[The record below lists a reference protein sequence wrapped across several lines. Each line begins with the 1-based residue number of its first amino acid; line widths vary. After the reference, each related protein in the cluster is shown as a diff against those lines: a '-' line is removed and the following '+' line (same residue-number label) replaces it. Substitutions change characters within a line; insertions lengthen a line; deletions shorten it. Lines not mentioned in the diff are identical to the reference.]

1 MRIYELAKELK
12 MNSKDLVTLAE
23 QELGVTIKNHMS
35 SITDLEVIRLKKALN
50 IINNNKKTKP
60 AKSSI
65 EIIDDEPLVDE
76 KIDLNQAKL
85 KKVDKKLIAPVKK
98 QPIQPKPKS
107 DNDAN
112 KSTNNNNNNSNNNN
126 STNNNNNNNKNFNK
140 KNNQNKPRNKSNQQY
155 QQQKTAE
162 PEKKEFQP
170 KIKNIEIEDAIVV
183 RQLADK
189 LGVPVNVVI
198 SKLILLGIMVNMN
211 QEIDFDTAQ
220 LIGEEL
226 GAKITKIEIVDEL
239 QNLEESLSHEEVE
252 DESNL
257 QPRPPIVT
265 VMGHVDH
272 GKTSLLDA
280 IRNTAVTE
288 REAGGITQH
297 IGASQVEINGKKITF
312 LDTPGHEAFTSMRAR
327 GAKVTDIA
335 IIVVAAD
342 DGVMPQTIEA
352 INHSKAAG
360 VPIIVAVNK
369 VDKPTANLDRVKQEL
384 SEQGIISEDWG
395 GDTIFVPV
403 SAKQHMGIEDLL
415 EMILLVAEV
424 QEFKANPNRAAKGTI
439 IEAKLDKGRG
449 PVATVL
455 VENGTLNKGDIVLV
469 GGAFGRVRAMF
480 NHKGKKISQAGPSV
494 PVEILGLNETPVA
507 GDILVVMENEKDAK
521 NIAEKRKDKRHLENM
536 NASSKVSLDDLFDR
550 IQKGEVKDLNIII
563 KADVS
568 GSIEAVKQ
576 SLLKLSMDEVKVN
589 PIHGGVGGINE
600 NDVMLASAS
609 NAIVIGFNVRPSIAA
624 MELAKKENVDIRTYN
639 IIYAAIEDIQQA
651 VKGMLAPVYK
661 EVVMG
666 RAEVRQTFKVPNIGI
681 VAGVYVTSGKI
692 TRKSKIRLLRNDI
705 VIHEGEI
712 ASLKRFKDDV
722 SELNTSYEGGIGI
735 EKYNDIKEGD
745 FMEAYIMEEIKR

>member
-12 MNSKDLVTLAE
+12 MNSKDLVVLAE
-23 QELGVTIKNHMS
+23 RELGITIKNHMS
-35 SITDLEVIRLKKALN
+35 SITDLEVIRLRKALN
-50 IINNNKKTKP
+50 IINNNKKAKP
-60 AKSSI
+60 AKT

-76 KIDLNQAKL
+76 KIDLNNAKL
-85 KKVDKKLIAPVKK
+85 KKVDKSIIAPVKK
-98 QPIQPKPKS
+98 PVVAKPAAKVAEEDKS
-107 DNDAN
+107 AKD
-112 KSTNNNNNNSNNNN
+112 
-126 STNNNNNNNKNFNK
+126 FNQKFTK
-140 KNNQNKPRNKSNQQY
+140 KNNQQQQNKSKKPFHQPM
-155 QQQKTAE
+155 QQKQQE
-162 PEKKEFQP
+162 QQPVKKEI
-170 KIKNIEIEDAIVV
+170 KIKNIEIEEPIVV
-183 RQLADK
+183 RELADK
-189 LGVPVNVVI
+189 LGVPVNAVI
-198 SKLILLGIMVNMN
+198 SKLILLGIMANMN

-220 LIGEEL
+220 LIGEEFN
-226 GAKITKIEIVDEL
+226 AKISKVEVVDEL
-239 QNLEESLSHEEVE
+239 QNLEESLSKE
-252 DESNL
+252 DTDNEADMI
-257 QPRPPIVT
+257 PRPPIVT

-280 IRNTAVTE
+280 IRNTAVTAQ
-288 REAGGITQH
+288 EAGGITQH
-297 IGASQVEINGKKITF
+297 IGASQVEINGKKITL
-312 LDTPGHEAFTSMRAR
+312 LDTPGHEAFTAMRAR

-369 VDKPTANLDRVKQEL
+369 IDKPTANMDRVKQEL

-424 QEFKANPNRAAKGTI
+424 QELKANPNRSAKGTI

-449 PVATVL
+449 SVATVL
-455 VENGTLNKGDIVLV
+455 IEKGTLNKGDVVLV
-469 GGAFGRVRAMF
+469 GSAYGKVRAMF
-480 NHKGKKISQAGPSV
+480 NSKGKRINQAGPSV
-494 PVEILGLNETPVA
+494 PVEILGLSETPHA
-507 GDILVVMENEKDAK
+507 GDVLIAMDNEKDAK
-521 NIAEKRKDKRHLENM
+521 NIAEKRKNKRHLENM
-536 NASSKVSLDDLFDR
+536 NVSSKVSLDDLFIK

-576 SLLKLSMDEVKVN
+576 SLLKQSMDEVKVN

-624 MELAKKENVDIRTYN
+624 MDLAKKENVDIRTYN
-639 IIYAAIEDIQQA
+639 IIYNAIEDIQQA

-661 EVVMG
+661 EVVQG
-666 RAEVRQTFKVPNIGI
+666 RADVRQTFKVPNVGI

-712 ASLKRFKDDV
+712 ASLRRFKDDV
-722 SELNTSYEGGIGI
+722 SELNTGYEGGIGI

-745 FMEAYIMEEIKR
+745 SMEAYIMEEIKR